1 MLGILVTGASGFL
14 GRALCAQLAAT
25 ALPFVAASRQA
36 RAGWVAVDDYG
47 NCPASSVTVH
57 AAEEPDRAKV
67 NALGMTY
74 HEHSADVVRKLLAS
88 TSSLVYI
95 SSSMVYGDSS
105 EEPYAVSAPVHASD
119 PYSQGKLHNEKLVLE
134 AGGTVLR
141 LSNLFGHGMSPHNV
155 LSDIARQF
163 PGVGPLQVR
172 DDRPVRDFLA
182 VEEAAQAIVLGIQ
195 CGLRGVVNIGS
206 GAGVSTREV
215 ARIALR
221 AVGQPGRP
229 IVSSQ
234 IGGRRSVNILDIS
247 QTRQRLGWQPTA
259 PEEALGQFF
268 LNGACF

>member
-25 ALPFVAASRQA
+25 RLPFVAASRQA
-36 RAGWVAVDDYG
+36 RPGWVEVDDYG
-47 NCPASSVTVH
+47 NCPASGVTVH
-57 AAEEPDRAKV
+57 TAEEPDRAKV

-74 HEHSADVVRKLLAS
+74 LEHSADVVRKLLAS

-95 SSSMVYGDSS
+95 SSSMVYGDNS
-105 EEPYAVSAPVHASD
+105 EEPFAVSAPVHASD
-119 PYSQGKLHNEKLVLE
+119 YYTQGKLHNEKLVLE

-141 LSNLFGHGMSPHNV
+141 LSNLFGRGMSPHNV

-182 VEEAAQAIVLGIQ
+182 VEEAAQAIVLGLR
-195 CGLRGVVNIGS
+195 CGLCGVANIGS
-206 GAGVSTREV
+206 GAGVSIGEV

-221 AVGQPGRP
+221 AFGQSERS

-234 IGGRRSVNILDIS
+234 MGVRRSVNILDIG
-247 QTRQRLGWQPTA
+247 QTRQRLGWHPTA
-259 PEEALGQFF
+259 PEAALSQFF
-268 LNGACF
+268 VNGACF